1 MKVKINQYK
10 HNGLHIRQLGE
21 EQTHTKFQ
29 KIFLFLGTFIA
40 IYRRKGITS
49 FFTHEFWEF

>member
-1 MKVKINQYK
+1 MKVKINKYK
-10 HNGLHIRQLGE
+10 HSGLHIRQLGE

-29 KIFLFLGTFIA
+29 KISLFFGAFIA

-49 FFTHEFWEF
+49 FFTRELWEF